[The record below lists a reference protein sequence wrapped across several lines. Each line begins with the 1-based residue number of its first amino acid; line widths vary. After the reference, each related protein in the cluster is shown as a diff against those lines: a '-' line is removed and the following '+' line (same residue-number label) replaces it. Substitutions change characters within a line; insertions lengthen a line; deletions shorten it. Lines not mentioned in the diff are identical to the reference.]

1 MNTAK
6 AFVSWTGYVITWP
19 GYVLCKAFRNM
30 EKIEIGNYFAAI
42 MMFFFIGKGCYEV
55 YLDEVDFLVI
65 LAKNIF
71 SFGLIGYF
79 GGFCLNYL
87 MTFLTATLRPIYK
100 AHMKTR
106 KALNK
111 GTVQIKNV
119 SPYFVCKIK

>member
-1 MNTAK
+1 MNTFK
-6 AFVSWTGYVITWP
+6 ATISWTGYAITWP
-19 GYVLCKAFRNM
+19 GYILYKAFRHM
-30 EKIEIGNYFAAI
+30 ERIEIGNYFVAI
-42 MMFFFIGKGCYEV
+42 TMFLFIAKGCYEL

-79 GGFCLNYL
+79 GGFCLNYM
-87 MTFLTATLRPIYK
+87 MTFMTTIFRPMYK

-111 GTVQIKNV
+111 GPVQFKNV
-119 SPYFVCKIK
+119 SPYFVCKVK